1 MDFKELTIKRG
12 LSFSQTLLLLIDR
25 KGMTDSQCY
34 KRAGVDR
41 KLFSK
46 IRCDA
51 DYRPTK
57 RTALAF
63 AVALGLTRSET
74 DELLKTAGFALSDSL
89 ASDIIV
95 GWFIENGVYDLY
107 EIDDAL
113 IENGEKPLSD

>member
-1 MDFKELTIKRG
+1 MNFKELTIKREP
-12 LSFSQTLLLLIDR
+12 SFSQTLLWLIDK

-89 ASDIIV
+89 TSDIIV

-107 EIDDAL
+107 EIGYAL

>member
-1 MDFKELTIKRG
+1 MDFKELTIKREP
-12 LSFSQTLLLLIDR
+12 SFSQTLLLLIDR

-46 IRCDA
+46 MRSNA

-63 AVALGLTRSET
+63 AIALGLTRIET
-74 DELLKTAGFALSDSL
+74 DELLKTAGFALSGSL

-107 EIDDAL
+107 EIDYAL

>member
-1 MDFKELTIKRG
+1 MNFRELTIKREP
-12 LSFSQTLLLLIDR
+12 SFSQTLLWLIDK

-46 IRCDA
+46 IRSNV

-74 DELLKTAGFALSDSL
+74 NELLKTAGFVLSDSL
-89 ASDIIV
+89 TSDIIV

-107 EIDDAL
+107 EIGYAL

>member
-1 MDFKELTIKRG
+1 MNFKEIPKKREP
-12 LSFSQTLLLLIDR
+12 SFSQTLLGLIDK

-46 IRCDA
+46 IRCNV

-63 AVALGLTRSET
+63 AVALELTRSET
-74 DELLKTAGFALSDSL
+74 DELLKTAGFVLSDSL

-107 EIDDAL
+107 EIDYAL

>member
-1 MDFKELTIKRG
+1 MDFKELTIKREP
-12 LSFSQTLLLLIDR
+12 SFSQTLLLLIDR

-46 IRCDA
+46 MRSNA

-63 AVALGLTRSET
+63 AIALGLTRSET
-74 DELLKTAGFALSDSL
+74 DDLLKTAGFALSDSL

-107 EIDDAL
+107 EIGYAL

>member
-1 MDFKELTIKRG
+1 MNFKELPKKREP
-12 LSFSQTLLLLIDR
+12 SFSQTLLGLIDK
-25 KGMTDSQCY
+25 KGITDSQCY

-46 IRCDA
+46 IRCNV

-63 AVALGLTRSET
+63 AIALGLTRSET
-74 DELLKTAGFALSDSL
+74 DELLKTAGFALSGSL

-107 EIDDAL
+107 EIDYAL

>member
-1 MDFKELTIKRG
+1 MDFKELTIKREP
-12 LSFSQTLLLLIDR
+12 SFSQTLLLLIDR

-46 IRCDA
+46 MRSNA

-63 AVALGLTRSET
+63 AIALGLTRIET
-74 DELLKTAGFALSDSL
+74 DELLKTAGFALSGSL

-107 EIDDAL
+107 ELDYAL

>member
-1 MDFKELTIKRG
+1 MDFKELTIKREP
-12 LSFSQTLLLLIDR
+12 SFSQTLLLLIDR

-46 IRCDA
+46 MRSNA

-57 RTALAF
+57 HTALAF
-63 AVALGLTRSET
+63 AIALGLTRSET
-74 DELLKTAGFALSDSL
+74 DELLKTAGFALSGSL

-107 EIDDAL
+107 EIDYAL

>member
-1 MDFKELTIKRG
+1 MNFRELTIKREP
-12 LSFSQTLLLLIDR
+12 SFSQTLLLLIDR

-46 IRCDA
+46 IRSNA

-74 DELLKTAGFALSDSL
+74 DELLKTAGFALSGSL

-107 EIDDAL
+107 ELDYAL
-113 IENGEKPLSD
+113 IENGEKPQSD

>member
-1 MDFKELTIKRG
+1 MDFKELTIKREP
-12 LSFSQTLLLLIDR
+12 SFSQTLLGLIDK

-46 IRCDA
+46 MRSNA

-63 AVALGLTRSET
+63 AIALGLTRSET
-74 DELLKTAGFALSDSL
+74 DELLKTAGFALSGSL

-107 EIDDAL
+107 EIDYAL
-113 IENGEKPLSD
+113 IDNGEKPLSD